1 VNLRW
6 LPAFV
11 FCVAGLANA
20 QSPKS
25 DLHVRVVNI
34 DGSPVAGALVALV
47 DQSNQVVAEGLSSES
62 GLRLLSALPGTYKV
76 RVRRIGFSPFVSES
90 VSIPRSDP
98 LTLRVES
105 TRISLNTIVVYGR
118 GECRGLAADTANL
131 GTIWSEIVKAL
142 QASRFTSDDL
152 AGIGKAR
159 LYSKDIGVNGE
170 VFRADSTIV
179 RLTAQRPFGIA
190 DPASLAMQG
199 YVRGDIYR
207 GWEFF
212 GADEAVLLSPE
223 FAGTHCFT
231 IVRDAKRQGE
241 LGLGFKP
248 VRNRKVADI
257 QGVLW
262 LDEKSSELREMVFE
276 YTNTGFP
283 LRVAGGGQTKFR
295 RFPSGAWL
303 VDEWKLSMPRVEVR
317 RRSVDQFRV
326 HSSDYVL
333 VGFTETG
340 GSLFLDSSVASTEAR
355 GTSVAGMIFD
365 NLNRK
370 PLAGAGV
377 TVDGVTV
384 RSDRNGRF
392 RFSNV
397 SVGTHSISFSHP
409 TLRSL
414 GLTAIETEFEAAV
427 PATEVFLVV
436 PSLGAVWPRL
446 CRDTASTRA
455 GDDRRGVLHG
465 TVRDGAGRP
474 VDGGR
479 VRITWREEVSLRAL
493 REIARHQQ
501 PDLKLEVVTDN
512 AGQYSACGFSSRTR
526 GLVEVIVGKRAASRD
541 RFDFAQAPV
550 LQRDLVV
557 AGTAPKSLVAVSGM
571 VSDASGHPIPHTY
584 IFDRANAQSVV
595 SDSRGAFHLS
605 ASPVGGVIP
614 LSFRS
619 QSFLARDTLLEPG
632 NKNAFAL
639 RVALDPARGTDS
651 LNADDARIGYF
662 ATLDR
667 NGFYRRRSLATPGIF
682 VTADEIARNN
692 PLRITELLRD
702 LPNIEVISPQGSSSD
717 EDYPASQEHGCAL
730 TLLVDGKP
738 ATYRK
743 DVSDSTNTFAALVP
757 PDLVLG
763 VELYPVASAV
773 PEQFARYSISCGM
786 IAVWTSRDGH

>member
-1 VNLRW
+1 MNLRW

-11 FCVAGLANA
+11 FCVARLASA

-25 DLHVRVVNI
+25 DLHVRVVSI
-34 DGSPVAGALVALV
+34 DGSPVAGALVALI
-47 DQSNQVVAEGLSSES
+47 DQGNQVVAEGLSSES
-62 GLRLLSALPGTYKV
+62 GVRLLSALPGTYKV
-76 RVRRIGFSPFVSES
+76 RVRRIGFSPFVSET
-90 VSIPRSDP
+90 VSMPRSGA

-105 TRISLNTIVVYGR
+105 ARISLNTIVVYGR
-118 GECRGLAADTANL
+118 DQCRQLAADTARL
-131 GTIWSEIVKAL
+131 GTIWTEIVKAL
-142 QASRFTSDDL
+142 QASRFTFDDL
-152 AGIGKAR
+152 SGIGRAR
-159 LYSKDIGVNGE
+159 LYSKDTGVNGE
-170 VFRADSTIV
+170 VFRADSTTI

-190 DPASLAMQG
+190 DPAALAKQG
-199 YVRGDIYR
+199 YVRGDVYR

-241 LGLGFKP
+241 VGLGFKP

-276 YTNTGFP
+276 YTNTGLP
-283 LRVAGGGQTKFR
+283 LRVVGGGQTKFR

-303 VDEWKLSMPRVEVR
+303 VDEWKLSMPRVEVHR
-317 RRSVDQFRV
+317 RGVDQFRV
-326 HSSDYVL
+326 RNSDYVL

-340 GSLFLDSSVASTEAR
+340 GSLFLDSSVGSTSAR
-355 GTSVAGMIFD
+355 GTSVAGIIFD

-377 TVDGVTV
+377 TVDSVTV
-384 RSDRNGRF
+384 RSDRDGRF

-397 SVGTHSISFSHP
+397 AVGTHSISFSHP

-414 GLTAIETEFEAAV
+414 GLTAIESEFEAVV
-427 PATEVFLVV
+427 PATEVVLVV

-479 VRITWREEVSLRAL
+479 VRITWREEVSLVAL

-512 AGQYSACGFSSRTR
+512 AGQYSACGFSSKTR
-526 GLVEVIVGKRAASRD
+526 GIVEAVVGKRATSRD
-541 RFDFAQAPV
+541 RFDFTQAPV
-550 LQRDLVV
+550 VKRDLVV
-557 AGTAPKSLVAVSGM
+557 AGAAPKRLVVVSGT
-571 VSDASGHPIPHTY
+571 VSDASGRPIPDAY
-584 IFDRANAQSVV
+584 IFDRANVRTVV
-595 SDSRGAFHLS
+595 SDGMGAFQLS
-605 ASPVGGVIP
+605 ASPVGGIIP
-614 LSFRS
+614 LSLRRRGYI
-619 QSFLARDTLLEPG
+619 ARDTVLEPG
-632 NKNAFAL
+632 SKNAFAL
-639 RVALDPARGTDS
+639 RATLEAARGRDS

-662 ATLDR
+662 ETLDR
-667 NGFYRRRSLATPGIF
+667 NGFYRRRSLAPSGIF
-682 VTADEIARNN
+682 VTAEEIARTN
-692 PLRITELLRD
+692 PLRLTELLRD
-702 LPNIEVISPQGSSSD
+702 LPNIEVISPQGLSGD
-717 EDYPASQEHGCAL
+717 EDYPASQESGCAL
-730 TLLVDGKP
+730 TLVVDGK
-738 ATYRK
+738 AADYRK
-743 DVSDSTNTFAALVP
+743 LSAESTPSFAALVP
-757 PDLVLG
+757 PDIVVGL
-763 VELYPVASAV
+763 EAYPVASGI
-773 PEQFARYSISCGM
+773 PEPFARDGVTCGV
-786 IAVWTSRDGH
+786 IAVWTSRDPL